1 MTTLDPDRPE
11 DLAAS
16 EALYWF
22 AVRFTVGQ
30 IFDADP
36 AVADEYRRDL
46 SEAPPLE
53 RALALHDHPLD
64 VAAVLT
70 GKPVTIDRM
79 KTYDQ
84 AFPAYWVEKIPPI
97 DRPPH
102 FERPGEILSSVRRD
116 DRAPMVTVATLNR
129 FMGELGYQRLAVS
142 AGVASYILER
152 KAWKR
157 PLPRRLDME
166 TLPGLTADRAE
177 VYGLD
182 RALNVLNGL
191 QEYARRRKP
200 TSSIVSRIEKMKARL
215 LRQS

>member
-16 EALYWF
+16 EALYWS
-22 AVRFTVGQ
+22 AVRFTVGR
-30 IFDADP
+30 IFDVDP
-36 AVADEYRRDL
+36 AVADEYRRGL

-64 VAAVLT
+64 VAAALT
-70 GKPVTIDRM
+70 GKPVTTDRM
-79 KTYDQ
+79 RIYDQ
-84 AFPAYWVEKIPPI
+84 TFPANWIEKIPPI
-97 DRPPH
+97 DRPQH
-102 FERPGEILSSVRRD
+102 VEWPGEILSSVLRD
-116 DRAPMVTVATLNR
+116 DRTPMVTVATLNR
-129 FMGELGYQRLAVS
+129 FMGDLGYQRLAVF
-142 AGVASYILER
+142 AGLPSYILER

-166 TLPGLTADRAE
+166 TLPGLTADREE

-182 RALNVLNGL
+182 RVLNVLNGL
-191 QEYARRRKP
+191 QEYARRKKP
-200 TSSIVSRIEKMKARL
+200 TSSIVSRIEKMKTRL